1 MWYGTDNRQKAAK
14 QLAARN
20 TAILN
25 RAHSI
30 SLGINLLFILLR
42 LLIFHSSGTRA
53 TFLLYVI
60 LSLPALVIEFWL
72 ERIGRPTHAPNGDLK
87 RSGEDLEAKGLTE
100 FMWDVLYWTWG
111 CVVAA
116 SLLGNKGWWLW
127 GVIPVYGAWLAYT
140 TFGSVRKGMA
150 GLAGQGAE
158 GEATNGVAS
167 SNRQKKMEKRGGQKT
182 QYR

>member
-1 MWYGTDNRQKAAK
+1 MAQKAAK

-25 RAHSI
+25 RTHAI
-30 SLGINLLFILLR
+30 SLALNLLFIILR
-42 LLIFHSSGTRA
+42 LLIFRSSRSRPTLHFY
-53 TFLLYVI
+53 TL

-72 ERIGRPTHAPNGDLK
+72 ERIGRPTHGANGELQ

-116 SLLGNKGWWLW
+116 TVLGNKGWWLW
-127 GVIPVYGAWLAYT
+127 SVIPVYGTWLAYT
-140 TFGSVRKGMA
+140 TFGSVKKGMG
-150 GLAGQGAE
+150 GLTGQS
-158 GEATNGVAS
+158 GEDGVAS
-167 SNRQKKMEKRGGQKT
+167 GGATSNRQRKMEKRGGQKM